1 MLQSFFERRTFPL
14 IWLVLIHLL
23 LLLPGGSFGKEKI
36 ELIPHADKIV
46 HFGLYFILVASWVV
60 FFNLKDDLTPHQK
73 RTWNFILVL
82 LAVGDGIMV
91 EFMQASPLIHRD
103 FDWMDAVA
111 DSMGA
116 VAGLAGGLWFTKK
129 IKRPYERSSG

>member
-111 DSMGA
+111 DGLGA
-116 VAGLAGGLWFTKK
+116 VAGLAAGLWFTKK
-129 IKRPYERSSG
+129 IKRPPFT

>member
-111 DSMGA
+111 DGLGA
-116 VAGLAGGLWFTKK
+116 VAGLAAGLWFTKK